1 MSKVDTVNT
10 ESSAAARGARSDSRM
25 PTSAKSSGPSTLI
38 TRHGPTTSDPV
49 GSEPAGHTIESSVA
63 VVVTDQ
69 NPCVGVGTALSG
81 GSRHTEHS
89 CSSTLKA
96 TTRDTGRTYTGG

>member
-10 ESSAAARGARSDSRM
+10 EISAAARGARSDSRM
-25 PTSAKSSGPSTLI
+25 PTSAKSSGPSTLS
-38 TRHGPTTSDPV
+38 TRHGPTTSAPV

-69 NPCVGVGTALSG
+69 NSPVGIGTALSV

-89 CSSTLKA
+89 CSRTLKA
-96 TTRDTGRTYTGG
+96 TTRDTGRTYTGR